1 MISHTLSSLLYDLMH
16 SGHFFYIMLMHSD
29 YFDSYRKEK
38 REIQVPQA
46 QEVPQDVKVKL
57 VTQALQ

>member
-1 MISHTLSSLLYDLMH
+1 
-16 SGHFFYIMLMHSD
+16 MLMHSD